1 MAMEGAYEP
10 TAGAAAALVSGTAL
24 PEAHEDQLQLGFRL
38 IQNAYNNKIASLEQ
52 EVRGL
57 RLTCDEQK
65 GQASTLQRRNS
76 ALEHELVEA
85 HQRAQQLSE
94 ENRELFKTVQQ
105 LRLQLS
111 RLEGLKK
118 TVLESI
124 NNHQQSECDL
134 EDNKLYMR
142 DEYLHGAM
150 PLTIAA
156 AQADAAQAIGF
167 AGGNVAPQPPLPPP
181 VAPAP
186 PQQPAPANHIEG
198 STVVD
203 GKQFFRKARGSL
215 SYEGFNEF
223 LANIKRLNAQQQ
235 TREETLERARVIF
248 GPDHAHLYMEF
259 EQLLNRHSGPAMM

>member
-1 MAMEGAYEP
+1 MEGIHEP
-10 TAGAAAALVSGTAL
+10 SMGAAAALVSGTAL

-52 EVRGL
+52 EARGL

-85 HQRAQQLSE
+85 HQRSQQLSE
-94 ENRELFKTVQQ
+94 ENKELFKTVQQ
-105 LRLQLS
+105 LRRQLS

-124 NNHQQSECDL
+124 ADHQQSECDH

-156 AQADAAQAIGF
+156 AQADAAQVRGY
-167 AGGNVAPQPPLPPP
+167 AGGNVAPQPVLPP
-181 VAPAP
+181 VVPAP
-186 PQQPAPANHIEG
+186 PQQPAPANPSEG
-198 STVVD
+198 SSVVD

-235 TREETLERARVIF
+235 TREETLERARGIF
-248 GPDHAHLYMEF
+248 GPDYKHLYMEF
-259 EQLLNRHSGPAMM
+259 EQLLNRHAGPMM